1 MSNLMDANDNNY
13 LMPYS
18 SNTGSL
24 ASDILNAIP
33 LALAA
38 PILAYQT
45 TKARKELLSILSE
58 AKRQERSEILKTMQ
72 VLASHGQLTS
82 ELSQQLMVLPI
93 LRERVLPAK
102 RLLFEENLRKAMAS
116 HPDRRKRQKAPGRS
130 QTHRTQ

>member
-33 LALAA
+33 LARAA

-45 TKARKELLSILSE
+45 TKARKELLASHIE

-82 ELSQQLMVLPI
+82 ELSQQLMVAYYQQPY
-93 LRERVLPAK
+93 
-102 RLLFEENLRKAMAS
+102 
-116 HPDRRKRQKAPGRS
+116 
-130 QTHRTQ
+130 

>member
-82 ELSQQLMVLPI
+82 ELSQQLMVAYYQQPY
-93 LRERVLPAK
+93 
-102 RLLFEENLRKAMAS
+102 
-116 HPDRRKRQKAPGRS
+116 
-130 QTHRTQ
+130 